1 MLSYTELQSAY
12 VDLYIQLR
20 KYIWDF
26 NTVEHIADLEIEVY
40 RIFPS
45 ISDVSNAFNKLDSDI
60 KFIASD
66 DDDFKSKLDAFRDIL
81 NTEVDNNASDFYAK
95 LNQVREVIQ

>member
-60 KFIASD
+60 KFIVSD

-81 NTEVDNNASDFYAK
+81 NTEVDNASDFYAK

>member
-66 DDDFKSKLDAFRDIL
+66 DEDFKSKLDAFRDIL